1 MINFLARNGSR
12 IEQIIVFFL
21 SHLITLLAYG
31 SLLNKGLS
39 SDDNEVVSKVSN
51 GLFFNLNSFFRPV
64 SDITLY
70 LCYQISGN
78 QGWSYVLFN
87 IIIHALCGLM
97 IYKSCLV
104 LFSEKEKKAV
114 IAFYATLFFVLY
126 PFHHESI
133 LWAVGRGSSLA
144 TLFAVL
150 AIYLSLIR
158 NPDGLWVGIVSVLYF
173 LSLSTYENT
182 ILVPLIVAVL
192 IRANQHANNNWWKWS
207 LIFLITALLNLLVRY
222 YLVGVIV
229 GDYGARIFDFSPNAL
244 VLKIFKASGRFIMPP
259 GLDEK
264 WMIILSLIAG
274 IVLLFVSIRL
284 LKHDKSGRG
293 VFFSILISFGLSFVL
308 PSLFGISTR
317 TLEGDRL
324 YYFPSFYFSILL
336 AYSLVQLCS
345 SVQLR
350 WAASLLLGYFL
361 FCLHNGNKIWKKA
374 DEISKVILDDMVAYR
389 SKADKMYVVNLPE
402 EYFGAHVFRNGFP
415 EALILR
421 GVDTTGI
428 VLLSLQGPSQQLILN
443 EVLKPVIDSSGSL
456 LIGLN
461 TVFLNRSTVLS
472 FNRETKIFEKLAIDS
487 TATIL
492 YWNNRNMELMTY

>member
-1 MINFLARNGSR
+1 
-12 IEQIIVFFL
+12 
-21 SHLITLLAYG
+21 
-31 SLLNKGLS
+31 
-39 SDDNEVVSKVSN
+39 
-51 GLFFNLNSFFRPV
+51 
-64 SDITLY
+64 
-70 LCYQISGN
+70 
-78 QGWSYVLFN
+78 
-87 IIIHALCGLM
+87 M

-104 LFSEKEKKAV
+104 LFSEIEKKTV
-114 IAFYATLFFVLY
+114 IALCATLFFILY
-126 PFHHESI
+126 PFHHESL

-158 NPDGLWVGIVSVLYF
+158 NPDGIWVITVSVLYF

-182 ILVPLIVAVL
+182 ILVPLIVPTLLLANK
-192 IRANQHANNNWWKWS
+192 RASKNWWKWS

-222 YLVGVIV
+222 YFVGLIV
-229 GDYGARIFDFSPNAL
+229 GDYGNRIFDFSPIVL
-244 VLKIFKASGRFIMPP
+244 VLKVFKASGRFILPP
-259 GLDEK
+259 GLAES
-264 WMIILSLIAG
+264 WMIIFSLIAG
-274 IVLLFVSIRL
+274 IVLLFFSIRL

-350 WAASLLLGYFL
+350 WATSLLLGYFL
-361 FCLHNGNKIWKKA
+361 FCLHNSNKIWKKA

-492 YWNNRNMELMTY
+492 YWNNRNLELMTY